1 MENFF
6 EDNNTQALLADDAK
20 ANHGERHDVMA
31 VPLVL
36 TSIPISISIL
46 ILILSLSLTF
56 NLNQNPDSNTNTK
69 ADTDS
74 NTNTDT
80 KSTSGPCLSLQIH
93 SQPSHK

>member
-1 MENFF
+1 MWRRIFF

-36 TSIPISISIL
+36 TSIPIPISIL

-56 NLNQNPDSNTNTK
+56 NLNQNPDSNTNSNLNRSWKRK
-69 ADTDS
+69 ARERIV
-74 NTNTDT
+74 
-80 KSTSGPCLSLQIH
+80 LS
-93 SQPSHK
+93 